1 MKEII
6 HLFLII
12 FLLIIPI
19 AVPELAAKALPGAA
33 AGKAVPTPLKLSF
46 PTWPGWNVVKEGEN
60 LQFGIKASGGRGN
73 RFVYS
78 ITRGKLE
85 GIELDS
91 LGRFSWTPDYNFVDR
106 DSKSRTV
113 QVQFEASNEKGERVS
128 KTVEF
133 KVEHV
138 NRPPAIAELKP
149 FYVGYNTVNT
159 YTIDP
164 EAVQDEDED
173 PVLFVPIADALPE
186 GAKLSAK
193 GEFTWKPSQTQF
205 NRLRGKPL
213 VVEFFVED
221 QPAKARTK
229 GQFKVEVT
237 QQDLPP
243 SIQMVPSQK
252 RFRFKEDATVNLK
265 FQVYDPNGEN
275 DITVFNFISE
285 RTEVPASALVKH
297 NSSQYEFIWK
307 PGYDFVNDPQDS
319 VSFNITFFVVDQTN
333 KQEERRV
340 HFSVLNAVNEAEKDL
355 RLYNDYRSVVVRAWD
370 LMEQLKETERELKRK
385 YKKAQRGKKG
395 RSVTNASLGA
405 TTGIAPVVIDDPA
418 QSKKISI
425 VGGTTV
431 MTIGTLEATE
441 VFGRSAKD
449 LVERLNYIME
459 KRNELQTKGDIFAR
473 GYATK
478 AARRRPDFMKA
489 VDDFVSVMNLKGL
502 VALEL
507 DAAWQNKNE
516 ATHQHISKTFKD
528 FSAD

>member
-1 MKEII
+1 M
-6 HLFLII
+6 LINQ
-12 FLLIIPI
+12 LALP
-19 AVPELAAKALPGAA
+19 ALAAGAPAGPPPALKMA
-33 AGKAVPTPLKLSF
+33 F

-60 LQFGIKASGGRGN
+60 LQFGIKVSGGRGG
-73 RFVYS
+73 RIAYK
-78 ITRGKLE
+78 ILRGKVE
-85 GIELDS
+85 GMEFDS
-91 LGRFSWTPDYNFVDR
+91 LGRFSWTPAFDFADR
-106 DSKSRTV
+106 ENKNRSV
-113 QVQFEASNEKGERVS
+113 PVQFEARSDKGERVT

-133 KVEHV
+133 RVEHV
-138 NRPPAIAELKP
+138 NRPPLVAELKP
-149 FYVGYNTVNT
+149 FYVGYNIVNT

-164 EAVQDEDED
+164 AAIQDEDGD
-173 PVLFVPIADALPE
+173 VVTFVPISNAMPE

-193 GEFTWKPSQTQF
+193 GEFTWKPSLTQF
-205 NRLRGKPL
+205 NRLRSKPL
-213 VVEFFVED
+213 VIEFYVED
-221 QPAKARTK
+221 HPAKTRTK

-252 RFRFKEDATVNLK
+252 RFQFKEDATVNLK
-265 FQVYDPNGEN
+265 FQVYDPNGDN
-275 DITVFNFISE
+275 DITMFNFISE
-285 RTEVPASALVKH
+285 RTEVPANALVKN

-307 PGYDFVNDPQDS
+307 PGYDFVKDPQDS
-319 VSFNITFFVVDQTN
+319 LGFHITFFVVDQTN

-340 HFSVLNAVNEAEKDL
+340 RFTVLNAVNEAERDQK
-355 RLYNDYRSVVVRAWD
+355 LYNDYRAALVRAWD
-370 LMEQLKETERELKRK
+370 LMEQLKETENELKKK

-418 QSKKISI
+418 QSKKVSI

-449 LVERLNYIME
+449 LVERLNYIIE

-473 GYATK
+473 GYSSK
-478 AARRRPDFMKA
+478 ASRRRPEFMKA
-489 VDDFVSVMNLKGL
+489 VDDFIGVMNLKGL

-507 DAAWQNKNE
+507 DASWQNKQE
-516 ATHQHISKTFKD
+516 ASHQNVSKTFKD